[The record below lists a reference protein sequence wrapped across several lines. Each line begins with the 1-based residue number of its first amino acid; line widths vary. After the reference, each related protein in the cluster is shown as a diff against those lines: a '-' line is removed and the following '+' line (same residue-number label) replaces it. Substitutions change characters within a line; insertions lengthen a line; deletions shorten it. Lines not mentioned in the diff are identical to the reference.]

1 MNTYS
6 INVKRDMRVTSEDID
21 DIMTTALEGGINY
34 WCNEAEVV
42 GECLGE
48 YASEQISKGGT
59 LILHDAESEDTWELN
74 IEKLLRGI
82 SLAIEEEY
90 LADYEW
96 YDADSIDT
104 CQIDGDVADAII
116 QFAIFEEIIFG

>member
-6 INVKRDMRVTSEDID
+6 INVKRDMRVTSEDIN
-21 DIMTTALEGGINY
+21 DIITAALEGGINY

-42 GECLGE
+42 GEYLGE

-59 LILHDAESEDTWELN
+59 IILHDAESEDTWELN
-74 IEKLLRGI
+74 LEKLLRGI
-82 SLAIEEEY
+82 ELAIEEEY

-104 CQIDGDVADAII
+104 CQIDADVADAII